1 MSNCLVT
8 ILNCSRASDL
18 KRLKNFQKIEKE
30 QNSHFTRFLTLNSDG
45 CENKDLIYFIAVRP
59 ATFNEP
65 QQLCGVA
72 QTELSGI
79 NTVNE
84 NFLTSRAATDPNY
97 KGAGT
102 IILDAV
108 AKFYKTDPRLFGINL
123 TSVRTAVPFYLKYGF
138 KQNSEDYSDMFY
150 PFDTYYKF
158 DHYDTKMRNSHIR
171 LAVKTK
177 DRDTLDEILYQDN
190 LHLKD
195 IVQTNPHKRRT
206 DKKFLYLNEFLVDQ
220 YFNQLN
226 IDGNT
231 FSHFVDDQKYNIV
244 IALLNR
250 NKKFINYLEDDDVKK
265 MIKHTRGRSL
275 NEYIIALS
283 DAGYQF
289 NEELFKQLINTRTV
303 NKEAIVA
310 MYGNG
315 LELTDTAFAEEI
327 EEEYKILKTSFE
339 ALEAAHNILQKHFK
353 L

>member
-18 KRLKNFQKIEKE
+18 KRLKHFQKIEKE
-30 QNSHFTRFLTLNSDG
+30 QKSHFTRFLTLNSDG

-79 NTVNE
+79 NTVNV

-108 AKFYKTDPRLFGINL
+108 AKYYKTDPRLFGINL

-138 KQNSEDYSDMFY
+138 KQNDEDFSDMFY

-158 DHYDTKMRNSHIR
+158 DHYNTEMRNSHIR
-171 LAVKTK
+171 LAIRRK

-190 LHLKD
+190 LHLRD

-206 DKKFLYLNEFLVDQ
+206 DKKFLYLNEFLIDQ

-231 FSHFVDDQKYNIV
+231 FSYFVEDEEYNIV
-244 IALLNR
+244 IALIKR
-250 NKKFINYLEDDDVKK
+250 NEKFINYLEDDDVKK
-265 MIKHTRGRSL
+265 MIKRNRGKML
-275 NEYIIALS
+275 TEIIVTLANS
-283 DAGYQF
+283 GYQF
-289 NEELFKQLINTRTV
+289 NEELFKQLINSRTV

-315 LELTDTAFAEEI
+315 LELTDRYFAEEI
-327 EEEYKILKTSFE
+327 GEEYEILKMRFE
-339 ALEAAHNILQKHFK
+339 ALEAAHNILQKHF
-353 L
+353 

>member
-18 KRLKNFQKIEKE
+18 KRLKNFQKIERE
-30 QNSHFTRFLTLNSDG
+30 QKSHFTRFLTLNSDG

-59 ATFNEP
+59 ATITEP

-79 NTVNE
+79 NTVNV

-97 KGAGT
+97 KGVGT
-102 IILDAV
+102 MLLDAV
-108 AKFYKTDPRLFGINL
+108 AKFYKTDPRLFGIHL
-123 TSVRTAVPFYLKYGF
+123 TAVRTAVPFYLKYGF
-138 KQNSEDYSDMFY
+138 KQNGEDYSDMFY

-158 DHYDTKMRNSHIR
+158 DYYDTNMRNSHIR
-171 LAVKTK
+171 LAIRRK
-177 DRDTLDEILYQDN
+177 DRDTLDEILYQEQ
-190 LHLKD
+190 LYLRD

-220 YFNQLN
+220 YFNQLD
-226 IDGNT
+226 IDGYI
-231 FSHFVDDQKYNIV
+231 FSSFVDEQEDSIV

-250 NKKFINYLEDDDVKK
+250 NEKFINYLEDEDVKK
-265 MIKHTRGRSL
+265 MIKRNRGNTL
-275 NEYIIALS
+275 TKIIITLS

-289 NEELFKQLINTRTV
+289 NEELFKQLINSRTV
-303 NKEAIVA
+303 NKEAINA

-315 LELTDTAFAEEI
+315 IELTDRVFAEEI
-327 EEEYKILKTSFE
+327 EEEYEILKTRFQ
-339 ALEAAHNILQKHFK
+339 ALETAHNILKKHF
-353 L
+353 